1 MHRAPRSLI
10 AVLSACGLAAAQ
22 WQQPSLTTSPGPLVG
37 PAMAGNLNGTIL
49 LSGGDTG
56 SFPAGLTTA
65 SWLYAQG
72 AWQPVAST
80 GPSGRTEAQ
89 LVYDALR
96 QVWVLYGGW
105 TSLFSIGQGNDQ
117 TWEFDGTAWSQAA
130 PTSSPGGFWKHAM
143 CYDIVR
149 GVTVLFGGS
158 TNGLPG
164 ATDGTYE
171 YDGASWSQRTP
182 STTPG
187 WREQHSM
194 CFHTGLGVSVMF
206 GGFNPLANSVQNE
219 TWTWDGTDWALVPAV
234 GPQPPARAS
243 AELVYDATRSVCV
256 LHGGNT
262 NTGAVLT
269 DTWEFDGVTWT
280 QVTNIGP
287 GGRGFGCAFDAAE
300 RLVVRHGG
308 FGHASETWRFGA
320 TREAFGAGCA
330 GSNGVP
336 ALGALDAPRL
346 GANYSLVLNNLNPSV
361 PLGFFVLSLTETSP
375 TSLAALG
382 MPGCDSYVALDAVQ
396 GGPATAGTATG
407 AVPLPADL
415 SLIGL
420 ALYAQGL
427 SFDPGVNAAWL
438 TASNGLRGVLGR

>member
-1 MHRAPRSLI
+1 MHHAPRFLI
-10 AVLSACGLAAAQ
+10 AVLSACGVANAQ
-22 WQQPSLTTSPGPLVG
+22 WQQSSLTTSPGPLVG
-37 PAMAGNLNGTIL
+37 PAMAGDLNGTIL

-65 SWLYAQG
+65 SWLYSQG
-72 AWQPVAST
+72 TWLQVGST

-89 LVYDALR
+89 LVYDAQR

-117 TWEFDGTAWSQAA
+117 TWEFDGAAWSQAA
-130 PTSSPGGFWKHAM
+130 PANTPGGFWKHAM
-143 CYDIVR
+143 CYDVVR

-158 TNGLPG
+158 TNGLLG

-171 YDGASWSQRTP
+171 YDGSTWTQRNP
-182 STTPG
+182 SATPG

-206 GGFNPLANSVQNE
+206 GGFNALANSVQNE
-219 TWTWDGTDWALVPAV
+219 TWTWDGTSWTLLPAV

-243 AELVYDATRSVCV
+243 AEMVYDATRGVCV

-269 DTWEFDGVTWT
+269 DTWEFNGVTWT
-280 QVTNIGP
+280 QIPGAGP
-287 GGRGFGCAFDAAE
+287 GGRSFGCAFDAGE

-308 FGHASETWRFGA
+308 FGHAAETWTFGA

-330 GSNGVP
+330 GSSGVP
-336 ALGALDAPRL
+336 ALDAIDAPRL
-346 GANYSLVLNNLNPSV
+346 GAGYALVLDNLNPGV
-361 PLGFFVLSLTETSP
+361 PVGFFVLSLTETP
-375 TSLAALG
+375 ATSLAALG
-382 MPGCDSYVALDAVQ
+382 MPGCASYVGLDAVQ
-396 GGPATAGTATG
+396 GGAATAGVANVS
-407 AVPLPADL
+407 VPLPNDL
-415 SLIGL
+415 SLVGVPL
-420 ALYAQGL
+420 LAQGL
-427 SFDPGVNAAWL
+427 SFDPGVNPAWL
-438 TASNGLRGVLGR
+438 TTSNGLRGVMGR